1 MNEPCYE
8 LHTKNHWRTNFKVL
22 STIYLNYKLKI
33 SSFLNPNKAGFF
45 VSSFFLNLSPLSP
58 HLPFTFQEELI

>member
-45 VSSFFLNLSPLSP
+45 VSSFF
-58 HLPFTFQEELI
+58 F